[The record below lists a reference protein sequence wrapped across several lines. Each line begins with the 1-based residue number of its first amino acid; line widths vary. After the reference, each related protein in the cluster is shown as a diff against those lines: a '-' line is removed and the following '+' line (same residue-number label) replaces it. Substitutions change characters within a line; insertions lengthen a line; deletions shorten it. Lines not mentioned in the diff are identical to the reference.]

1 MYEALRN
8 KLGDVETREL
18 ISYVRA
24 TRTDLKEELKG
35 NKSSLA
41 IKEDIAF
48 LETEIERGLKE
59 QLKWLIVSLMDFS
72 SLVITVTRL
81 L

>member
-72 SLVITVTRL
+72 SLVITVIRL

>member
-24 TRTDLKEELKG
+24 TRTDFKEELKG

-48 LETEIERGLKE
+48 LETEIERGFKE
-59 QLKWLIVSLMDFS
+59 QLEWLIVSLMDFS
-72 SLVITVTRL
+72 SLVITVIRL